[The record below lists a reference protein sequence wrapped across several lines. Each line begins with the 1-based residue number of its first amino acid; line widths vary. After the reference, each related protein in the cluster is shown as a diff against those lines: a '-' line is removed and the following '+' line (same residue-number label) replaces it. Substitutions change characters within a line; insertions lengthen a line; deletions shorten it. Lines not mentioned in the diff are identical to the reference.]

1 MHEMI
6 EIDLRPD
13 SAGRYMFCNEDS
25 AIRSVPIYHLER
37 AVGGTSLREGK
48 KLSADEDLDHAA
60 DEITETNLSEFCW
73 SLCFHPSFLVRL
85 LYSV

>member
-13 SAGRYMFCNEDS
+13 SAGRYLFCNEDS

-37 AVGGTSLREGK
+37 AIGRTSLREGK
-48 KLSADEDLDHAA
+48 KLSADEDQDRAA
-60 DEITETNLSEFCW
+60 DEIIEKNLSEFCW
-73 SLCFHPSFLVRL
+73 SLCFNPSFLVRL